1 MRMSM
6 FAVQLTKLLCLPLAS
21 CEPASDADG
30 RSYTVCMYSIPPSTA
45 LTAPVLVV
53 AGPPQLV
60 CQLAHSVPAGF
71 PSPAEDT
78 AGTRLDLNQVLI
90 KHPQATFILRVSGPS
105 MRDAGIDDG
114 DVLLVDRAIKPT
126 HGHVVVAIVDN
137 EFTVKK
143 LWKRAGRIKLQAA
156 NPTYPDIEPREG
168 QTIEVW
174 GVVTTAIKAMPK

>member
-1 MRMSM
+1 MKHSG
-6 FAVQLTKLLCLPLAS
+6 ATPVQRFTPSAIGL
-21 CEPASDADG
+21 G
-30 RSYTVCMYSIPPSTA
+30 RLRGGPYTVFIYSIAPPFMA
-45 LTAPVLVV
+45 LATPVSLLR
-53 AGPPQLV
+53 GPSFV
-60 CQLAHSVPAGF
+60 ICQLAHSVPAGF

-90 KHPQATFILRVSGPS
+90 KHPQATFILGVSGPS

-114 DVLLVDRAIKPT
+114 DVVLVDRAIKPA
-126 HGHVVVAIVDN
+126 HGDVVVAIVEN

-168 QTIEVW
+168 QTIGVW